1 MTIDLEEL
9 QKKQAAELLAEK
21 DSGAEEVTTAFLIVQ
36 DTNGQWAAYADFAD
50 KDLSMERTATMDDI
64 VGGCANVQMGC
75 QVQQSAMSTIIMME
89 QRAAQMQFQMQQQQE
104 ASRVASLIDPNKLR
118 V

>member
-9 QKKQAAELLAEK
+9 QKKQAAELLAGN
-21 DSGAEEVTTAFLIVQ
+21 DAGAEEVITAFLVVQ

-50 KDLSMERTATMDDI
+50 RDLSMERTSTMDDI
-64 VGGCANVQMGC
+64 VGGC
-75 QVQQSAMSTIIMME
+75 QVQQSAMSTVIMME